1 MLGRMMVDYGAPTLC
16 GVKPG
21 SLFAPHMDEGRL
33 KREMSALAP
42 ELEAR
47 GVRVMPIDAPWG
59 TLMLLVR
66 MDMLRDVLGDART
79 ARFLER
85 RGYDASD
92 AETALDQL
100 ARRMDAGGAFPH
112 EVGVFLG
119 YPLCD
124 VEGFIENGG
133 RGCAA
138 QGLWKVYG
146 DVDGARRMFDCFN
159 RCTAACRRLFD
170 GGVPLYDLILF
181 LHENAPI

>member
-1 MLGRMMVDYGAPTLC
+1 M
-16 GVKPG
+16 
-21 SLFAPHMDEGRL
+21 
-33 KREMSALAP
+33 
-42 ELEAR
+42 
-47 GVRVMPIDAPWG
+47 
-59 TLMLLVR
+59 LVR
-66 MDMLRDVLGDART
+66 MDMLRDALGDART

-85 RGYDASD
+85 LGYDASD
-92 AETALDQL
+92 AEVALDQL
-100 ARRMDAGGAFPH
+100 ARRVGAGGAFPH
-112 EVGVFLG
+112 EIGVFLG
-119 YPLCD
+119 YPLGD

-138 QGLWKVYG
+138 RGLWKVYD